1 MKLNDIFDRIAII
14 NLPERSDR
22 RSQVAAELAQ
32 CGLSL
37 EAPGV
42 SLFRAIRPEGPGDFP
57 SLGARGAY
65 LSHLAVL
72 RAARADGI
80 RRLLVLEDDLV
91 IERSL
96 DAALPHLAPVLA
108 GDDWDIA
115 YLGHLDPREG
125 AVPAFVTTD
134 APQQCLHFVAIN
146 VRCLDA
152 LIDYLEACLLRPAGH
167 PDGGAMHVDGAISM
181 FRARHPACRTL
192 LALPSL
198 GRQRPSRSDITDNR
212 WYDRSRLLRGFVAV
226 ARALKHRLRG
236 AALA

>member
-22 RSQVAAELAQ
+22 RAQIAAELAH

-42 SLFRAIRPEGPGDFP
+42 SLFRAIRPESAGDFP
-57 SLGARGAY
+57 GLGARGAY

-96 DAALPHLAPVLA
+96 DAALPRLAPVLA
-108 GDDWDIA
+108 GDAWDIA

-125 AVPAFVTTD
+125 ALPAFVTTD
-134 APQQCLHFVAIN
+134 APQQCLHFVAIHA
-146 VRCLDA
+146 RCFDA
-152 LIDYLEACLLRPAGH
+152 LIAYLEACLLRPAGH

-198 GRQRPSRSDITDNR
+198 GHQRPSRSDITDNR
-212 WYDRSRLLRGFVAV
+212 WYDRSRLLRSFVAV
-226 ARALKHRLRG
+226 ARTLKHRLRG